1 MPDWAEPVVRYILEV
16 GLPATLRVSAI
27 AVVGATVIGI
37 VLGTRPHDRSPP
49 SRDPDPGL
57 RRGLPRSADPR
68 DGLHGLLRPPSIN
81 PELEFGPLTAT
92 AIALILWGSAQV
104 AEATRGA
111 VQSIPRE
118 QHEAAAALGFGWV
131 GRHRSV
137 ILPQALRRL
146 LPPLVSLLVN
156 IIQNSTLA
164 AVIGGIELLQAG
176 KAQTERLT
184 FYPPAGIG
192 EIHAFEIFAFVALL
206 FFLISFPLTRLAAYL
221 EKAPRLRATTVGG
234 LRGQR
239 ESASCCSTTRS
250 EAAAPLDASSWCVG
264 RRMPGR
270 HAHEVARRPLRRCTS
285 AGRPT
290 RHEVPAGGSTHALT
304 VRTAGLC
311 PHPSGGGLR
320 RRVQPGD
327 GDAHRVGRS
336 ALRDVRAAARERDRH
351 GRIVRD
357 ARPSHRQRRA
367 PGLRAH
373 GKHGSVWSHPVRER
387 LSLQRGLT
395 HGDTSRGWMMTDRL
409 PVCGAAQTHAL
420 GWARLGT

>member
-27 AVVGATVIGI
+27 SVVGATVVGI
-37 VLGTRPHDRSPP
+37 VLGTLLTLDAALARILTR
-49 SRDPDPGL
+49 GYVEVF
-57 RRGLPRSADPR
+57 RGLPILVTVFMVYF
-68 DGLHGLLRPPSIN
+68 GLPSIN

-221 EKAPRLRATTVGG
+221 EKRLV
-234 LRGQR
+234 
-239 ESASCCSTTRS
+239 
-250 EAAAPLDASSWCVG
+250 
-264 RRMPGR
+264 
-270 HAHEVARRPLRRCTS
+270 
-285 AGRPT
+285 
-290 RHEVPAGGSTHALT
+290 
-304 VRTAGLC
+304 
-311 PHPSGGGLR
+311 
-320 RRVQPGD
+320 
-327 GDAHRVGRS
+327 
-336 ALRDVRAAARERDRH
+336 
-351 GRIVRD
+351 
-357 ARPSHRQRRA
+357 
-367 PGLRAH
+367 
-373 GKHGSVWSHPVRER
+373 
-387 LSLQRGLT
+387 
-395 HGDTSRGWMMTDRL
+395 
-409 PVCGAAQTHAL
+409 
-420 GWARLGT
+420 